1 MTGPGHVTLQ
11 TLPFS
16 RTARRVLEAAG
27 GGSGERSGGGG
38 IGGMI
43 GNVLGG

>member
-16 RTARRVLEAAG
+16 RTAERIVEAAG
-27 GGSGERSGGGG
+27 GGSGEKGG
-38 IGGMI
+38 ILGNLMGG
-43 GNVLGG
+43 